1 MLRRSTGLGA
11 GEDFRSVCM
20 SAKDDVQR
28 LADEVAAYFRHQ
40 IPGDDLGTWIRQ
52 HFAPDIAIYNKA
64 VGDPVDTELWLSV
77 HSAEN
82 GYGWDAPNISLCDVL
97 VGDDAF
103 VVEVVLSSTRVGL
116 NTQVP
121 ICLVCAVANG
131 KIQRLDQYWSL
142 ESAVAAAERVG

>member
-1 MLRRSTGLGA
+1 
-11 GEDFRSVCM
+11 M

-28 LADEVAAYFRHQ
+28 LADEVAAYFRHE

-82 GYGWDAPNISLCDVL
+82 GYGWDTPDISLTDVL

-103 VVEVVLSSTRVGL
+103 VIEVVLSPTRVGL
-116 NTQVP
+116 SVPVP
-121 ICLVCAVANG
+121 ICLVCGVANG
-131 KIQRLDQYWSL
+131 KIRRLDQYWSL
-142 ESAVAAAERVG
+142 QPAVATAEPVA